1 VRTIALV
8 ALVAAAVLAGAAAP
22 TANAA
27 PPRSSAAGEKVFTAN
42 CTGCHAANA
51 MGVPGMFPPLVANP
65 YVSGDAKRV
74 IHTVRYG
81 LTGKIVVKGKPYNG
95 NMPAWDGTLS
105 DTDIANVIS
114 YIRTSLKNKSTAVTV
129 AQVRAVK
136 K

>member
-1 VRTIALV
+1 VRKIALV
-8 ALVAAAVLAGAAAP
+8 SLATATVLAIAAAP

-27 PPRSSAAGEKVFTAN
+27 PPPSSAAGQKVFAAN
-42 CTGCHAANA
+42 CTGCHGANA
-51 MGVPGMFPPLVANP
+51 MGVPGMFPSLVANP

-74 IHTVRYG
+74 IHAVKYG
-81 LTGKIVVKGKPYNG
+81 LTGTIVVKGKTYNG

-114 YIRTSLKNKSTAVTV
+114 YIRTGLKNKSTPVTV